1 MELERFKSNLNKGQ
15 LEAMAIDTEKKYLE
29 STDPLEILQ
38 FAKKLLYFATE
49 FKEEAEKEAKLVWET
64 HKIDYP
70 SMSYTVGG
78 VILDLNGFDYR
89 KKIADHLK
97 SVDEQIKRAYKTKDP
112 VFIASIITG
121 EIISVPKVK
130 MTGARKDSINVKI

>member
-1 MELERFKSNLNKGQ
+1 MELERFKSKLTKGQ

-70 SMSYTVGG
+70 SMSYTTGG
-78 VILDLNGFDYR
+78 TIYDWD
-89 KKIADHLK
+89 
-97 SVDEQIKRAYKTKDP
+97 KDP
-112 VFIASIITG
+112 VYASIKLMLEQRTELLKTAVKMKEQIFDG
-121 EIISVPKVK
+121 EGTEVPKCPIK
-130 MTGARKDSINVKI
+130 GYRKDSINVKI

>member
-64 HKIDYP
+64 YKIDYP
-70 SMSYTVGG
+70 SMSYTTGG
-78 VILDLNGFDYR
+78 TIYNWD
-89 KKIADHLK
+89 
-97 SVDEQIKRAYKTKDP
+97 KDP
-112 VFIASIITG
+112 VYASIKLMLEQRTELLKTAVKMKDPIFDSEG
-121 EIISVPKVK
+121 IEVPKCPIK
-130 MTGARKDSINVKI
+130 GYRKDSINVKL